1 MKCIRMQW
9 VALGLLLG
17 GVLPLNAKAATAG
30 PVALRVD
37 DLAAP
42 LGIDDP
48 DPYFSWQLKDP
59 AQGAKQTGYEVLVAS
74 RAELLQQGQADVWD
88 SGRIESSQSLNVRYG
103 GPAVS
108 ASTRYFWC
116 VKIWDEEGKA
126 YPESEINWWETGL
139 LKPAGWNADWI
150 GYETP
155 EESAVRNAPAVWIAS
170 PDARAVAGE
179 KEQGAAFC
187 LSAARD
193 STEACAPSVALRHRA
208 GSCFTL
214 DRRWAGAAAEKLPPW

>member
-9 VALGLLLG
+9 VALSLLLG
-17 GVLPLNAKAATAG
+17 AVMPLTARAAAG
-30 PVALRVD
+30 PGALRVD

-48 DPYFSWQLKDP
+48 APHFSWQLKDP
-59 AQGAKQTGYEVLVAS
+59 ARGAKQTGDEVLVAS
-74 RAELLQQGQADVWD
+74 RAELLQQGQADVCD
-88 SGRIESSQSLNVRYG
+88 NGRMESRQSLNVRYG

-126 YPESEINWWETGL
+126 YPESEINWWDTGL

-150 GYETP
+150 GYE
-155 EESAVRNAPAVWIAS
+155 
-170 PDARAVAGE
+170 DG
-179 KEQGAAFC
+179 K
-187 LSAARD
+187 
-193 STEACAPSVALRHRA
+193 
-208 GSCFTL
+208 
-214 DRRWAGAAAEKLPPW
+214 RRV